1 MPPPQ
6 RRRRSP
12 EVYAQR
18 AFSRPLHWRQQASYA
33 GATARPDRSQ
43 CNLLDTP
50 GLYAVYTPR
59 TAIERAGA
67 AVILRSLV
75 RILEAIDYLR
85 FLPRGGCR
93 GRSALRPARRTRR
106 VNVTMLEWL
115 ATDAS
120 VEFADVSARH
130 GAPPAATARSGDRSG
145 HDHSRQPNGTL
156 IRGGIG
162 KWREWP
168 VPHGDAQRK
177 YWRVAGRVLGERLV
191 YQRADLGWSMRFD
204 VLPRPACR
212 NPGWTVGNVQS
223 PRPGGIAFRG
233 FPCLWSRCR
242 ATG

>member
-156 IRGGIG
+156 IRGASANGANG
-162 KWREWP
+162 RSRTAMLRENTGASLDVCLVNASCTSERTW
-168 VPHGDAQRK
+168 V
-177 YWRVAGRVLGERLV
+177 GR
-191 YQRADLGWSMRFD
+191 
-204 VLPRPACR
+204 
-212 NPGWTVGNVQS
+212 
-223 PRPGGIAFRG
+223 
-233 FPCLWSRCR
+233 
-242 ATG
+242 